1 MPKLSSFRIISEDTQ
16 LWLFPILFIFLK
28 PFIIL
33 VTRPVFAFYLTVPPA
48 FWILILSSYY
58 KEITFKWSTKVF
70 LGDKNKW
77 FCHHSAY
84 LSNDPCG
91 TVRVVPWKTIL
102 KADMRRAARVDES
115 PSIKSCPTL
124 YEHGFF
130 VKTPRKNENSN
141 KKKVFSWIVIFLF
154 WLEKNNGKVVF
165 CKIFLVVVPRA
176 PVHRVF
182 IRLKQNFSKRS
193 HDKMP
198 IDWVWLD
205 KKIFFSQPWRSNRV
219 ALGPY
224 VRTSSQ
230 IFSRPTRPSSVK
242 KYVYMYITFT
252 WDGEWS
258 LERETTDVSPF
269 SPQRQRSACRSRANI
284 HTLLLVIYFKNP
296 DRNCLM
302 HWPLSS

>member
-48 FWILILSSYY
+48 FWILILSSYC
-58 KEITFKWSTKVF
+58 KEITSKWSTEVF

-77 FCHHSAY
+77 LCHHPAH

-115 PSIKSCPTL
+115 RSKKSCPAL

-130 VKTPRKNENSN
+130 VKTPRKNENS
-141 KKKVFSWIVIFLF
+141 KKKKKKSFSMNYDFLV
-154 WLEKNNGKVVF
+154 LTRKNNGKVTF

-176 PVHRVF
+176 PVHRGHMIKCLLTEF
-182 IRLKQNFSKRS
+182 GRIRKYFSLSRE
-193 HDKMP
+193 D
-198 IDWVWLD
+198 
-205 KKIFFSQPWRSNRV
+205 QP
-219 ALGPY
+219 
-224 VRTSSQ
+224 
-230 IFSRPTRPSSVK
+230 
-242 KYVYMYITFT
+242 
-252 WDGEWS
+252 
-258 LERETTDVSPF
+258 
-269 SPQRQRSACRSRANI
+269 RSAWSVRQDLEPNI
-284 HTLLLVIYFKNP
+284 FPSNPTKLSQKVRVDVHNP
-296 DRNCLM
+296 DLRWRMILGKRNHWCLSIFTTTTKKC
-302 HWPLSS
+302 L

>member
-1 MPKLSSFRIISEDTQ
+1 MKIPNSDFFLFFLFSLNRLSFLVRR
-16 LWLFPILFIFLK
+16 PI
-28 PFIIL
+28 
-33 VTRPVFAFYLTVPPA
+33 FAFYLTVPPA
-48 FWILILSSYY
+48 FWILILSSYC
-58 KEITFKWSTKVF
+58 KEITSKWSTEVF

-77 FCHHSAY
+77 LCHHPAH
-84 LSNDPCG
+84 LSKDPYG
-91 TVRVVPWKTIL
+91 TARVVPWKTIP
-102 KADMRRAARVDES
+102 KADMRKTAQVDENRS
-115 PSIKSCPTL
+115 RKSCAAL
-124 YEHGFF
+124 QEHSFV
-130 VKTPRKNENSN
+130 VKTPRKDENS
-141 KKKVFSWIVIFLF
+141 KKKKKKRKSVLMNCDFLV
-154 WLEKNNGKVVF
+154 LTRKNNRKVTF
-165 CKIFLVVVPRA
+165 YKIFLVVVPHA
-176 PVHRVF
+176 PVYRVF

-205 KKIFFSQPWRSNRV
+205 KEIFFSQPWRSNRV

-284 HTLLLVIYFKNP
+284 HTQLLVIYFKNS
-296 DRNCLM
+296 DRNCWM